1 MTRHRYVFT
10 ILVHVALLGSLI
22 NNYVPVNGDPHFLG
36 DKANPVGLTIGTR
49 GEVTHAHRLIPQQ
62 RGKTSVIT
70 AAKIRQEDIRIEFLS
85 VFRSL
90 I

>member
-1 MTRHRYVFT
+1 MKS
-10 ILVHVALLGSLI
+10 LLI
-22 NNYVPVNGDPHFLG
+22 LG

-70 AAKIRQEDIRIEFLS
+70 AAKIRQKDIRILFL
-85 VFRSL
+85 FSL
-90 I
+90 YLRYCILLLLSLSFIF

>member
-1 MTRHRYVFT
+1 MKS
-10 ILVHVALLGSLI
+10 LLI
-22 NNYVPVNGDPHFLG
+22 LG

-70 AAKIRQEDIRIEFLS
+70 AAKIRHRHSDIISFL
-85 VFRSL
+85 V
-90 I
+90 